1 MKELRAKMIEE
12 MKLRRLAPKTHRAY
26 LGAVEGL
33 ARFYNKSPDQIFN
46 TEIKKYLIYLMEE
59 KKVAWS
65 TCNVAMSG
73 IDFFYN
79 KTLGRKSI
87 SLSIPPRKHKQQL
100 TEVLSLQEVKRLV
113 TAPLKLK
120 HRVMLM
126 ITYSGG
132 LRVSELVNLKISDI
146 DSKRMTIFI
155 RNAKKNK
162 DRYTILSERLLP
174 ELRSYW
180 KKYHPM
186 TWLFPNKRQCY
197 PIHISTPQKIFYD
210 AKKKSGITKGRGIHM
225 LRHCFATHMLEAGV
239 DIRTI
244 QQLMGHSSLST
255 TSRYLKISTERL
267 RSIKSPLDLF
277 QEDM

>member
-12 MKLRRLAPKTHRAY
+12 MKLRRFAPKTHSAY
-26 LGAVEGL
+26 LSAVEGL

-46 TEIKKYLIYLMEE
+46 TQIKKYLIYLLED
-59 KKVAWS
+59 KKVSWS

-73 IDFFYN
+73 ILFFYI

-100 TEVLSLQEVKRLV
+100 TEVVSTKEVIRLI

-126 ITYSGG
+126 MTYSGG

-146 DSKRMTIFI
+146 DSKRMVI
-155 RNAKKNK
+155 RVEQAKGNK

-174 ELRSYW
+174 ELRIYW
-180 KKYHPM
+180 KMYHPK
-186 TWLFPNKRQCY
+186 TWLFPNKRQSQ
-197 PIHISTPQKIFYD
+197 PMNISTPQKIYYD
-210 AKKKSGITKGRGIHM
+210 AKKKSGITKGKGIHM

-244 QQLMGHSSLST
+244 QQLMGHSALST
-255 TSRYLKISTERL
+255 TSRYLKISNERL

>member
-180 KKYHPM
+180 KKYHPT

-244 QQLMGHSSLST
+244 QQLMGHSSLTT

>member
-12 MKLRRLAPKTHRAY
+12 MKLRRLAPKTQSAY

-46 TEIKKYLIYLMEE
+46 TQIKKYLIYLLEE